1 MTVQDFYEF
10 CKDNHITNYKIFAD
24 QISLAGCF
32 TGYKELTEKEID
44 ISYGEQI
51 IYIK

>member
-1 MTVQDFYEF
+1 MTIQEFYEF
-10 CKDNHITNYKIFAD
+10 CEDNHITNYKIFVD

-32 TGYKELTEKEID
+32 TGYKELTTKEID
-44 ISYGEQI
+44 ISHKEQI

>member
-1 MTVQDFYEF
+1 MTVKEFYEF
-10 CKDNHITNYKIFAD
+10 CEDNHITGYKIFVD

-32 TGYKELTEKEID
+32 TGYKELTEKEIY
-44 ISYGEQI
+44 ISSSEQI

>member
-1 MTVQDFYEF
+1 MTIQDFYEF
-10 CKDNHITNYKIFAD
+10 CEDNHITDYKIFVD

-32 TGYKELTEKEID
+32 IGYKELTAKEID

-51 IYIK
+51 IYVK

>member
-10 CKDNHITNYKIFAD
+10 CKNNNITNYKIFVD

-32 TGYKELTEKEID
+32 TGYKELTKKEIY
-44 ISYGEQI
+44 ISSGEQI

>member
-1 MTVQDFYEF
+1 MTVQEFYEF
-10 CKDNHITNYKIFAD
+10 CEDSHITDYKIFVD

-44 ISYGEQI
+44 ISSDEQA